1 MKIIWDTQVK
11 QQLED
16 LFRFYQ
22 AMFGTKK
29 AKSIV
34 LSIKQHVLLLKQF
47 PQLGPVEQDTIQRA
61 TPYRYLTKKYCK
73 IYYLIESDYIYI
85 ALLWDTRRDPEL
97 LQKLLK

>member
-16 LFRFYQ
+16 LFRFNQ

-61 TPYRYLTKKYCK
+61 TPYRYL
-73 IYYLIESDYIYI
+73 IESDYIYI